1 MDNLN
6 TKYIQLIAK
15 LKKTRMALSYSQQ
28 NVSLAMHKNQSYI
41 SKIENLNQ
49 LLTVN
54 DLFLLCTIY
63 KLNVSEL
70 MKNLEV
76 N

>member
-6 TKYIQLIAK
+6 NKYIQLIAI
-15 LKKTRMALSYSQQ
+15 LKKTRIALSYSQQ
-28 NVSLAMHKNQSYI
+28 NVSLSMHKNQSYI

-49 LLTVN
+49 ILTVN
-54 DLFLLCTIY
+54 DFFLLCTIY

-70 MKNLEV
+70 MKSLEV